1 MANQEDGG
9 NAVFFSS
16 NKHQLDQTD
25 VTLLTSEP
33 QPPTRQQHHSRLRQ
47 MRSRLSWHGNFFTP
61 AVSSLLPPLPDD
73 RQYAARDARPGVTS
87 GGKLQQENQAT
98 TRPDGSYSSPSN
110 INRPKLRIDT
120 NLAAKQS
127 QTPASKTVSSHQP
140 EVVNDKTSISA
151 KPGIFGLRRLLRR
164 SRQAPM
170 SRFSTTTSTAGEEYL
185 VLDDCIQEEA
195 EITQVSQ
202 SGPTH
207 RLGTMQ
213 NHQPL
218 VGNWDT
224 STAMHPPNPP
234 PPLRKKSSMIDRLRV
249 LRPKPSVQALDS
261 QHIEHPTANVAP
273 YVPKHAASDFSRI
286 RVNPRSREST
296 TLGGSLSSRS
306 TREADGRQALLAD
319 TPTRLWSIADQTID
333 DEPAK
338 ASPRR
343 NTAHLRNQP
352 DKITP
357 CPSEQQTRPCT
368 PDLQIR
374 SGDSPSPASTEY
386 SLCRYDSGIVS
397 PISAT
402 SPRESQRYT
411 TLDDAIHS
419 SPSSSRPKH
428 ILVCETKS
436 PNNQKATVIETS
448 SKQSRSIIST
458 PAPSP
463 EENLSSDYQIFL
475 QHAAQKHQRQ
485 HEQMWHKLATPDGQ
499 VVYTTNTALNEDEPR
514 WKRSAAAQPTAQV
527 QQPQRYGGGGKEESS
542 LSGSSNNVFGLKD
555 RAVENRRGGRGLG
568 KRISQYL
575 RPTRESNVWDEKVLR
590 LSSRDV

>member
-16 NKHQLDQTD
+16 NKYQLDQTN

-33 QPPTRQQHHSRLRQ
+33 QPPTRQHHSRLRQ

-61 AVSSLLPPLPDD
+61 AVTLPLPPLPDD
-73 RQYAARDARPGVTS
+73 RQYPAQDARPGVSS

-98 TRPDGSYSSPSN
+98 TRLDGSYSSPSVTSK
-110 INRPKLRIDT
+110 PKLRIDT
-120 NLAAKQS
+120 NFSAKQS
-127 QTPASKTVSSHQP
+127 QRPQSKTVTGHQA
-140 EVVNDKTSISA
+140 EVADTQPSISA

-170 SRFSTTTSTAGEEYL
+170 PRFPTTSTAGEEYI
-185 VLDDCIQEEA
+185 VLDDCVQEET

-202 SGPTH
+202 PGPVH

-213 NHQPL
+213 HHQPL

-224 STAMHPPNPP
+224 STSMHPPNPP

-249 LRPKPSVQALDS
+249 LRPRPSSQALDS
-261 QHIEHPTANVAP
+261 QSIEHSTVNVAP

-306 TREADGRQALLAD
+306 AREADGRQALLAD
-319 TPTRLWSIADQTID
+319 GPAQLWSIADQTIE

-338 ASPRR
+338 VFPRR
-343 NTAHLRNQP
+343 NTVYPRDQP
-352 DKITP
+352 DKNTP
-357 CPSEQQTRPCT
+357 CPSEQQQTRPCT

-397 PISAT
+397 PLSAA
-402 SPRESQRYT
+402 SPEDSQRYT
-411 TLDDAIHS
+411 TIDDAVLS
-419 SPSSSRPKH
+419 SPLSPGPKRTPAD
-428 ILVCETKS
+428 ETKAS
-436 PNNQKATVIETS
+436 KTQPTTLMETP
-448 SKQSRSIIST
+448 SKQSRAIIST
-458 PAPSP
+458 PTTSP
-463 EENLSSDYQIFL
+463 DEKVSSDYRIFL
-475 QHAAQKHQRQ
+475 EHAAQKHRRQ

-514 WKRSAAAQPTAQV
+514 WKRSAAAQPTTQV
-527 QQPQRYGGGGKEESS
+527 EQPQRYSGG
-542 LSGSSNNVFGLKD
+542 GSSNNVFGQKD
-555 RAVENRRGGRGLG
+555 KALENRRGGRGLG
-568 KRISQYL
+568 RRISQYL